1 MRNKYKIAIFLAAR
15 SGSRRLPNKHFLKV
29 NSKLRM
35 IDLCV
40 IRLKKAKLVKKIFLC
55 TTKKKEDDKFKNV
68 CKLHKIKL
76 FRGSTNNVAKRIIDC
91 AEKNYIKTIIRITAD
106 CPIIDPKI
114 IDECIKLH
122 FYKNSDYTSNTLKPT
137 FPDGLD
143 VEIMN
148 LDTLIK
154 SQKISTSKYNK
165 EHVTFF
171 IRKSK
176 LFKKNN
182 YKNNINYSN
191 RRWTLDNLKDYLFLK
206 KVAKYFWPKIYFSWT
221 DLIKAEKI
229 DKSLIN
235 IKERFSE

>member
-91 AEKNYIKTIIRITAD
+91 AEKNYIKTIIRIS
-106 CPIIDPKI
+106 
-114 IDECIKLH
+114 
-122 FYKNSDYTSNTLKPT
+122 F
-137 FPDGLD
+137 
-143 VEIMN
+143 
-148 LDTLIK
+148 
-154 SQKISTSKYNK
+154 
-165 EHVTFF
+165 
-171 IRKSK
+171 R
-176 LFKKNN
+176 
-182 YKNNINYSN
+182 
-191 RRWTLDNLKDYLFLK
+191 
-206 KVAKYFWPKIYFSWT
+206 
-221 DLIKAEKI
+221 
-229 DKSLIN
+229 
-235 IKERFSE
+235 